1 MLGQWGKLLPFLEH
15 PQIPLDTNRVENAIR
30 PFVIGRRN
38 WLFSQTTAGAT
49 ASARLYSLV
58 ETARANGIEPH
69 AYLSDLFAELPN
81 AASADHFEIPPA
93 VEHCA
98 R

>member
-1 MLGQWGKLLPFLEH
+1 MPAL
-15 PQIPLDTNRVENAIR
+15 TNRVENAIR

-69 AYLSDLFAELPN
+69 AYLSRLFAALPN
-81 AASADHFEIPPA
+81 ATSAEHFESLRPWTI
-93 VEHCA
+93 HG
-98 R
+98 

>member
-1 MLGQWGKLLPFLEH
+1 MDSELQLLARYGQN
-15 PQIPLDTNRVENAIR
+15 DCVMA
-30 PFVIGRRN
+30 IGRRN

-69 AYLSDLFAELPN
+69 AYLSHLFAELPN